1 MKALGIKVLIVSNA
15 AGGMNRNMQ
24 RSDLMIICDH
34 INLLGD
40 NHFVVKMTG
49 VGTTIFGYVKCL

>member
-1 MKALGIKVLIVSNA
+1 MKQVTFPVRVMKALGIKVLIVSNA

-34 INLLGD
+34 INL
-40 NHFVVKMTG
+40 
-49 VGTTIFGYVKCL
+49 